1 MPTYFWWAQLTDYPS
16 GVIYLALFKLF
27 RFLIRILMALRFGN
41 LIAGVTASSLR
52 KQLSKWHNP
61 VWGRMGRRW
70 EQPFPWYPRKKT
82 ASWIRSLIRTEIH
95 SNKWGTNIVNL
106 IKPQSEWVAHCID
119 YFKANNKGKA
129 VYFMALLLQMKSVS
143 SRLLGSVAKTTS

>member
-1 MPTYFWWAQLTDYPS
+1 MPTYFWWARLTDYPS

-27 RFLIRILMALRFGN
+27 RFLIRSSMALSFGN
-41 LIAGVTASSLR
+41 LIAEVSASSLR
-52 KQLSKWHNP
+52 KQLSNWHNP
-61 VWGRMGRRW
+61 VWEGGGRRW
-70 EQPFPWYPRKKT
+70 EQPFPSYPRKKT
-82 ASWIRSLIRTEIH
+82 TSWIRSLIRTEIL

-129 VYFMALLLQMKSVS
+129 VYFMVLLLQMKSVS